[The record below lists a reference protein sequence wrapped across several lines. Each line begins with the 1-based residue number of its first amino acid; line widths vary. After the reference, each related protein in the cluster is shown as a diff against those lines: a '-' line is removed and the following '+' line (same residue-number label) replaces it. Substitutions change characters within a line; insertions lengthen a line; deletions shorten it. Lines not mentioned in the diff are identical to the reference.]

1 MLIQLNIISWL
12 ALIATWRRVH
22 DGGDEEL
29 VEALLGLDEQVVPP
43 RRRARNAD
51 VSTVHGGGGKKILM
65 HRNK

>member
-1 MLIQLNIISWL
+1 MISK
-12 ALIATWRRVH
+12 IATWRRVH

-51 VSTVHGGGGKKILM
+51 VSTVHGGQKIYINIR
-65 HRNK
+65 RNK